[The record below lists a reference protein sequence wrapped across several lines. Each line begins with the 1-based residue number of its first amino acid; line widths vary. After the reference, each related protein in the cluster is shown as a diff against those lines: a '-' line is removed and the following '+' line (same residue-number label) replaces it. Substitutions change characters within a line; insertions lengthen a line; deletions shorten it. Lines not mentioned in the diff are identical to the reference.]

1 MHPHLHDI
9 DDAVWITHPA
19 WADDTPPLQAPVL
32 RWSGSI
38 GSPVRSARLTVAGL
52 GVWEARINGAPS
64 SADVLEPGVSETRTR
79 VATVSHDVTS
89 LLREGVNELVVELGE
104 GPSHVREVEGRYTKF
119 AGLRVAPRA
128 RVALVVETADGRT
141 ERHVSGPGWGA
152 MLGPTTL
159 SHWYGGEDYDARLE
173 PAGWHTAA
181 GTPDAAW
188 EPVAVVGGPQDGP
201 RPWERQAPP
210 MRVVDVVEERTRLP
224 LTDGA
229 TVDLGRNLAGRQ
241 VLRLGP
247 GFPAGARVEM
257 FPAEY
262 VHDDGRVDQSS
273 TGRTIM
279 DTYTAGGGTA
289 SGGTATWRPRFCY
302 HGFRYLQLR
311 VVAADGTVLPVDD
324 VHVSAEQ
331 IMTDDPVVG
340 RFTTS
345 DATLQGV
352 YDLVVRAAESN
363 LYSVPTD
370 CPHRE
375 KLGWLEQLDQVFEPV
390 SARFDVSAHYADM
403 ITHMQDSQTPDGLI
417 PDIAPELVV
426 FEDGFRDDVS
436 WGGVVWHLPRH
447 LHRQYGDLAPARHA
461 WDAGVRYLDYVERS
475 AGGGLLDHG
484 LGDWITLDDSTP
496 RPLVAT
502 YGWVRMLDSATEV
515 AEALGRDADAARFRG
530 RAGELREMLE
540 AEYVTGGGEDLV
552 VGSGSQASLA
562 LLVDLGALG
571 GTRHEAAGQQLV
583 ARIHDAGDRITV
595 GEIGLAAL
603 QRVLVERGEHEL
615 LRTVYTRLDVPSYGT
630 MLDAG
635 ETTLHEHWTGR
646 ATDGSANHFMLGYVA
661 HWLTGSVAGL
671 RQDVG
676 SVAWDRALVAP
687 APVAGVESAATH
699 HDSPAGRYSV
709 AWRRDEEGLVLR
721 VVVPAAGSAR
731 LVLPDGFVPATT
743 DEVSVSDLGPGT
755 HVRRLVERPRVD

>member
-32 RWSGSI
+32 RWSGSV
-38 GSPVRSARLTVAGL
+38 GSPVRAARLTVAGL
-52 GVWEARINGAPS
+52 GVWEARVNGSPS

-89 LLREGVNELVVELGE
+89 LLQEGVNELVVELGE

-119 AGLRVAPRA
+119 AALRVAPRA

-173 PAGWHTAA
+173 PAGWHTAD

-188 EPVAVVGGPQDGP
+188 GPAAVVGEPHDGP
-201 RPWERQAPP
+201 APWARQAPP
-210 MRVVDVVEERTRLP
+210 MRVVDLVEEHTRRHLP
-224 LTDGA
+224 DGA

-247 GFPAGARVEM
+247 GFPADARVEM

-262 VHDDGRVDQSS
+262 VHDDGRADQSS

-279 DTYTAGGGTA
+279 DSYTAAGGA
-289 SGGTATWRPRFCY
+289 ATWRPRFCY

-311 VVAADGTVLPVDD
+311 VVAADGTVLPTDD

-340 RFTTS
+340 GFATS
-345 DATLQGV
+345 DVTLQGV
-352 YDLVVRAAESN
+352 YDLVARAAESN

-436 WGGVVWHLPRH
+436 WGSVIWHLPRH
-447 LHRQYGDLAPARHA
+447 LHRQYGDLAPARQA
-461 WDAGVRYLDYVERS
+461 WATGVRYLDYIERS
-475 AGGGLLDHG
+475 ADGGLLDHG

-502 YGWVRMLDSATEV
+502 YGWVRMLDSAAEV
-515 AEALGRDADAARFRG
+515 ADALDKTDHAAGFRG
-530 RAGELREMLE
+530 RARQLRTTLE
-540 AEYVTGGGEDLV
+540 AEYVSGDGGGLV
-552 VGSGSQASLA
+552 VASGSQASLA
-562 LLVDLGALG
+562 MLVDLGALT
-571 GTRHEAAGQQLV
+571 GTRREAAGQQLV
-583 ARIHDAGDRITV
+583 VRIHDAGDRITV

-615 LRTVYTRLDVPSYGT
+615 LRTVYTRLDTPSYGT
-630 MLDAG
+630 MLAAG

-646 ATDGSANHFMLGYVA
+646 ATNGSANHFMLGYVA

-676 SVAWDRALVAP
+676 SVAWERALVAP
-687 APVAGVESAATH
+687 APVEGVESAATH

-709 AWRRDEEGLVLR
+709 EWRRTVGGLVLR
-721 VVVPAAGSAR
+721 VVVPPAGSAR
-731 LVLPDGFVPATT
+731 LVLPEGFMPVHAAGPAGT
-743 DEVSVSDLGPGT
+743 DLGAGT
-755 HVRRLVERPRVD
+755 HVRQLAGAESRTSASR